1 MRSPSRG
8 LLYSEVC
15 YIFWE
20 FITLGKLLQTSAIEG
35 ILLLGFTSNHQI
47 LFLPSGVNALKELLI
62 WESFTFSWGV
72 NNNCG
77 KRSNRKTKYSPLS
90 PETVSCSLLLVEF
103 SKAASGEQW
112 GHPDKEE
119 QMHSDRV
126 KKKTQQ
132 YWKGY
137 QHNYAHRI
145 SMSFVH
151 YSSAKS
157 QEFYIRL
164 NHF

>member
-103 SKAASGEQW
+103 SKAASGEQ
-112 GHPDKEE
+112 
-119 QMHSDRV
+119 
-126 KKKTQQ
+126 
-132 YWKGY
+132 
-137 QHNYAHRI
+137 
-145 SMSFVH
+145 
-151 YSSAKS
+151 
-157 QEFYIRL
+157 
-164 NHF
+164 